1 MCQTYDV
8 SSIYLGE
15 TRLIDRKKDYALL
28 GRIYIRASQS
38 SVIYKRTYQKIISIN
53 NIYITKMSSKLPE
66 LYNTYLNQFPRYPHN
81 NHKKKSDS
89 KASKENDKLVKILN
103 TKMNFS

>member
-1 MCQTYDV
+1 
-8 SSIYLGE
+8 
-15 TRLIDRKKDYALL
+15 
-28 GRIYIRASQS
+28 
-38 SVIYKRTYQKIISIN
+38 
-53 NIYITKMSSKLPE
+53 MSSKLPA

-81 NHKKKSDS
+81 NRKKKSDS